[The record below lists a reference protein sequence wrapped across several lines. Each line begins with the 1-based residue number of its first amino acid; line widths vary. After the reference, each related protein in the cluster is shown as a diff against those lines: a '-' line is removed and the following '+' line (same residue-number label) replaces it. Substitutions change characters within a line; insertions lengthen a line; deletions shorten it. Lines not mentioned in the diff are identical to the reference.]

1 MSIYKLHYAKLDLQG
16 DIPCYE
22 LNGMD
27 GVINFVSEI
36 LNQNSEG
43 IIYLIAIENEV
54 FVTENCALAY
64 ELFSNHLDAAYPFY
78 ENEAI
83 FIQEYSSYEEAYEVA
98 LSIKEVSPF
107 CYQSNNNSGSPIQPL
122 LD

>member
-1 MSIYKLHYAKLDLQG
+1 MSIHKLHYAQIDIQG

-27 GVINFVSEI
+27 GVINFVSKI
-36 LNQNSEG
+36 LDQNTEG
-43 IIYLIAIENEV
+43 IIYLIAIQYDV
-54 FVTENCALAY
+54 FVTENCALVY
-64 ELFSNHLDAAYPFY
+64 ELFSNHLAAAYPYY

-107 CYQSNNNSGSPIQPL
+107 CYQSNNNSGLPIKPL